1 MGEFWGFL
9 MGWNMV
15 LEHGVG
21 SASVAKAWSGY
32 VDAVMG
38 YPVKVCAFA
47 KKINFISI
55 LHNTV
60 NIYHIKHFLL

>member
-32 VDAVMG
+32 IDAVMG
-38 YPVKVCAFA
+38 YPVKVYFFR
-47 KKINFISI
+47 KIINDN
-55 LHNTV
+55 L
-60 NIYHIKHFLL
+60 Y